1 MKKYLVLSLI
11 CVCAVAL
18 GCSKGPKKPA
28 DLPALNPT
36 VVTVTYDDG
45 EPVADAQ
52 VVLRN
57 PSSTGGRVWNVTGK
71 TDASGKATMMT
82 DGNWPGVPAG
92 DYQGMVIK
100 EISDVEEPTTVGG
113 SAIVKGIKRYV
124 ATKYGDPHDSGLTAS
139 IQAGDNQVEFKVGQ
153 KLDED
158 IQVQAGAQTD
168 TTAEAGK

>member
-1 MKKYLVLSLI
+1 MPSVRFELPEYWNISPWI
-11 CVCAVAL
+11 
-18 GCSKGPKKPA
+18 GIKGHFS
-28 DLPALNPT
+28 
-36 VVTVTYDDG
+36 YG
-45 EPVADAQ
+45 
-52 VVLRN
+52 
-57 PSSTGGRVWNVTGK
+57 
-71 TDASGKATMMT
+71 MMT